1 MAHSTGTTPVPS
13 SRTQLRALPA
23 RAPMTKLLVI
33 TTAADIADAE
43 GLAALTLTR
52 VAQELDCH
60 VTSLRNHVATI
71 KELHRQVALLYL
83 NELADQL
90 WESAL
95 GTTGEPALRAVAGV
109 YRRNA
114 EEHRGRIDVMYF
126 CQSRSDP
133 EFVDAQARVVQPIR
147 AILGSF
153 GLDERAVVH
162 AHRAFTCAVRGFVQS
177 EADGLFAG
185 EDADE
190 SFEAILE
197 LFLGALK
204 DGGWLRPRP
213 AEEPESIGGAS
224 IQRSKPQGRVGFRP
238 AVPPN
243 GLSPGDAA
251 KRK

>member
-1 MAHSTGTTPVPS
+1 
-13 SRTQLRALPA
+13 
-23 RAPMTKLLVI
+23 MTRLLVI
-33 TTAADIADAE
+33 TTAAEIADAE

-90 WESAL
+90 WEAAL

-114 EEHRGRIDVMYF
+114 EAHRGRIDVMYF

-133 EFVDAQARVVQPIR
+133 EFVDAQARVIQPIR
-147 AILGSF
+147 AILRSF

-204 DGGWLRPRP
+204 DGGWLRSRP
-213 AEEPESIGGAS
+213 ADEPEPMGGKDMK
-224 IQRSKPQGRVGFRP
+224 RSNRPRRVGSRP
-238 AVPPN
+238 GRSRN
-243 GLSPGDAA
+243 DLSRGDAI
-251 KRK
+251 KPR